1 MKTKRKLYRRKKND
15 AKTDRKI
22 NGTSQ
27 TNRNYD

>member
-1 MKTKRKLYRRKKND
+1 MERKLYRREKTD